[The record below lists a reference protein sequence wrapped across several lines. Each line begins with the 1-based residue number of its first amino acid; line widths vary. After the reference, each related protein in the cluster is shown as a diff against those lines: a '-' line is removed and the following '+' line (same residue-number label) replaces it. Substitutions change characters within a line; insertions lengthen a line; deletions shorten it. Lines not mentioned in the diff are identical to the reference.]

1 MPKERDSSITVWACS
16 GLQTGSEPIGCWV
29 RCCVTII
36 YLMKLLVEILNS
48 RAASLIAVLNSM
60 VQVKAKPLTDV
71 KALLMEKL
79 READSVW

>member
-1 MPKERDSSITVWACS
+1 MPKERDTSITVWAYS
-16 GLQTGSEPIGCWV
+16 GLQTSSELIGCWV

-36 YLMKLLVEILNS
+36 HLMKLLVEILNS
-48 RAASLIAVLNSM
+48 RVASLIAVLNSM
-60 VQVKAKPLTDV
+60 AQGRAKPLTDV

>member
-1 MPKERDSSITVWACS
+1 
-16 GLQTGSEPIGCWV
+16 
-29 RCCVTII
+29 
-36 YLMKLLVEILNS
+36 MKLLVEILNS